1 MSRQRKV
8 LLVVLLVFGLGA
20 AGGAM
25 IWVIVD
31 PLKVGR
37 ELVGDWEVGSWGEP
51 KVDIQG
57 APAEIAG
64 DLADQ
69 FGSMFRPTE
78 QTRFERNGKVRL
90 LANILGVEITQEG
103 TWTAR
108 RAEDDQLVV
117 TGQIRKM
124 TVRKPDGEIEEPP
137 WDKTLEWVVT
147 VLDADRLRVS
157 MVSEKG
163 TPQESNWRRIKQ

>member
-1 MSRQRKV
+1 LFRKRKLLIAL
-8 LLVVLLVFGLGA
+8 LLVASIGVA
-20 AGGAM
+20 AGA
-25 IWVIVD
+25 IVWLMSG
-31 PLKVGR
+31 PSVGR

-51 KVDIQG
+51 KVTIKD
-57 APAEIAG
+57 APAEIAN

-69 FGSMFRPTE
+69 FGSMFRPAE

-117 TGQIRKM
+117 TGQMKKM
-124 TVRKPDGEIEEPP
+124 TVREPDGKVQEPA
-137 WDKTLEWVVT
+137 WDKTLEWVVA

-157 MVSEKG
+157 MVNENG
-163 TPQESNWRRIKQ
+163 TPQQSNWRRMKQ